1 MLSLMAAVIA
11 VLFLYGVNVARENR
25 LQRSE
30 NSIVSAEAA
39 VEAINDAVTE
49 RDAEQRIEVAR
60 TMLLDLQ
67 QSGVFTATTSN
78 RQRYFAMNNKIEKA
92 ERVVQRR
99 SLLEDIQIVAEHP
112 LKSGIFTS
120 IIVPPPEAT
129 AENAS
134 NFDKIY
140 LLDGNAGMLYHV
152 PRSGGTPVP
161 MLQPNAQIGD
171 VTVAKVFDIAWRI
184 DSIIAIAQSA
194 NNGPYIYFF
203 RNGSDWNYSI
213 LAGSLEWNPS
223 DRGMRVQ
230 SFGGNLYVWGVTPS
244 NILRYLSTQF
254 GDFPTPWIQNDGA
267 QSFENAVDMGIDG
280 HIYLQ
285 MPDGNIKVFTQV
297 ADGERGYERTI
308 TIPTITPPVRSIA
321 RLVVTGEGDNGFFY
335 LVDSYGGR
343 IIQLDKRTGSF
354 IQQIAVPTDGE
365 VQLDNLTAI
374 AIDESQAR
382 PMLYFVNGPTLY
394 KAPLPDPPQTY
405 ASSRGDNAVLPTTVP
420 TSP

>member
-1 MLSLMAAVIA
+1 MLSLMLAVVA

-60 TMLLDLQ
+60 TMLTDLQ

-78 RQRYFAMNNKIEKA
+78 RQRYFAMNSKIEKA

-99 SLLEDIQIVAEHP
+99 SLLEDIKVVAQHP
-112 LKSGIFTS
+112 LKSGVFTS
-120 IIVPPPEAT
+120 VIVPPPEVI
-129 AENAS
+129 AETAS
-134 NFDKIY
+134 NFEKIY
-140 LLDGNAGMLYHV
+140 LLDGNAGVLFHV
-152 PRSGGTPVP
+152 PREGGSPSP
-161 MLQPNAQIGD
+161 MLQPGAQIGD
-171 VTVAKVFDIAWRI
+171 VTVARVFDIAWRI

-194 NNGPYIYFF
+194 DNGPYIYFF

-213 LAGSLEWNPS
+213 LAGSLEWNPT
-223 DRGMRVQ
+223 DRGMRVK

-244 NILRYLSTQF
+244 NILRYMSTQF

-280 HIYLQ
+280 RIYLQ
-285 MPDGNIKVFTQV
+285 MPDGDIKIFTQV
-297 ADGERGYERTI
+297 AEGDRGYDRTI
-308 TIPTITPPVRSIA
+308 NIPAINPPLRSVT
-321 RLVVTGEGDNGFFY
+321 RLLVTGDGDNGYFF
-335 LVDSYGGR
+335 LVDSYGRR
-343 IIQLDKRTGSF
+343 IIQLEKSTGRF
-354 IQQIAVPTDGE
+354 LQQISAPIDGE
-365 VQLDNLTAI
+365 VVLDNLTAV
-374 AIDESQAR
+374 ALDESQAR

-405 ASSRGDNAVLPTTVP
+405 TYSRGDNVVLPTPEP